1 MSLIQELG
9 FINGQWVEAKSGARF
24 SVLNPFNGE
33 CLAQVADMGVE
44 DAVLAVEAAEE
55 AKYAWMLAEPAE
67 RKAIIECWADL
78 IEEHLDELTQILTS
92 EQGKPLSQARA
103 EYDYALERMRFMA
116 GEALRVHGQTLAP
129 IAENKRNIVVRQPFG
144 VVAGVAP
151 WNFPV
156 STILNKIV
164 PALAAGNTVV
174 VKPAQDTPLTALA
187 ITMLAERAGFPNG
200 VLNVL
205 TAEDP
210 VAIGEVLTTHPLIR
224 KFSFTGS
231 TAVGKQLY
239 AQCASTVKNIAL
251 ELGGNS
257 PFIVFEDADIEQA
270 AEQAAALKF
279 SNCGQICVNANRFFV
294 HDAVYDE
301 FVDKLTQHAKQLVL
315 GSGLETGT
323 TLGPMINEKG
333 IAKVEALLEDALS
346 KGAKIETGGQRIEQT
361 LFFQP
366 TVLTNVDVNMRFY
379 REEIFGPIAPVY
391 HFTDEAQ
398 VIAMANDTE
407 YGLAAYFYTNDL
419 GRSWRVSHQL
429 EAGTVCVNACRSFGG
444 GPFGGYKA
452 SGIGREQGR
461 VSALDEWCEVKS
473 ISIAY

>member
-33 CLAQVADMGVE
+33 CLAQVADMGE
-44 DAVLAVEAAEE
+44 ADAVSAVEAAEA
-55 AKYAWMLAEPAE
+55 AKHVWMLTEPAE
-67 RKAIIECWADL
+67 RKAIIERWTDL
-78 IEEHLDELTQILTS
+78 IEDNLDELTQILTS

-103 EYDYALERMRFMA
+103 EYGYALERMRFMA
-116 GEALRVHGQTLAP
+116 GEALRVHGQTLVP

-187 ITMLAERAGFPNG
+187 VTVLAEQAGFPNG

-231 TAVGKQLY
+231 TAVGKKLY

-257 PFIVFEDADIEQA
+257 PFIVFEDADIDQA

-315 GSGLETGT
+315 GSGLEAST

-333 IAKVEALLEDALS
+333 VVKIEALLEDALS
-346 KGAKIETGGQRIEQT
+346 KGAKIETGGQRVEQT

-366 TVLTNVDVNMRFY
+366 TVLTNVDASMQFY

-391 HFTDEAQ
+391 RFSDEAQ

-429 EAGTVCVNACRSFGG
+429 EAGNVCINASRSFGG